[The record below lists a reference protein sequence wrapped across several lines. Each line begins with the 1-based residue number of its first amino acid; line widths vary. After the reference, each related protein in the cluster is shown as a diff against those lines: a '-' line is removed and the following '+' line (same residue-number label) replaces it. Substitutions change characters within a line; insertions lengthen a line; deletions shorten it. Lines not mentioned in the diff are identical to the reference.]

1 MKIRKITTIA
11 MFISLSVVLS
21 VIEGMIP
28 LIGSIIPGIKLGL
41 ANIVILVALY
51 ILDFKD
57 ACYISIGRVFI
68 VGLIRTG
75 LFSIGFFLSLGGAIS
90 SIIFMYLFKKFSPL
104 SVVGVSVIGSVF
116 HCLGQIGMAIILL
129 KTTSIIFYLPIILIL
144 SIPTGLVIGYVAK
157 NVLRF
162 YESNPNVL

>member
-41 ANIVILVALY
+41 ANIVILVSLY

-75 LFSIGFFLSLGGAIS
+75 LFSVGFFLSLGGAIS